1 MDNDG
6 RHAGAVKEEV
16 HTRADNSQI
25 KNDDTT
31 KEKTFMVSLRW
42 DLVTVECRGR
52 KEEALSSFAN
62 SEQAGE
68 R

>member
-16 HTRADNSQI
+16 RTRADNSQI

-31 KEKTFMVSLRW
+31 KEKTFMVILRW

-52 KEEALSSFAN
+52 KEEAQSSFVD